1 MAELVPY
8 PFGALASRMLREL
21 EQQRSI
27 FDLPERKFFLGDRE
41 RSFEVGFHQHTAAT
55 PLGPAAGPHSQM
67 AQNLVL
73 AWLGGCRVFELK
85 TVQIL
90 DELEIPRPCI
100 DMETVGY
107 NVEWSQELKLEQSLD
122 EYVKGAMLIRILE
135 EVLPLAPGYRPAVFD
150 MSVGYDL
157 EGIKTERVQ
166 AFIRGMRDASHVVTR
181 LRRELGAELSK
192 YRDLD
197 YATRLSDTLTLSTFH
212 GCPPDEIER
221 ITDFLLESGI
231 HSIVKLNPMLLG
243 PVEMRRLLKE
253 VMGYADIHVPDSAF
267 ERDTSWQQAVD
278 FSGRLLEK
286 ARGLG
291 LGFGVKFS
299 NTLIVENHRSF
310 FTPDQK
316 EMYLSG
322 PPLHV
327 LAMNLVARF
336 RREFGSSIP
345 ISFSAG
351 IDQKNFP
358 DAVALGLVP
367 VTVCSDLLKKGG
379 YGRASGYFMELG
391 KRMKAVGASDVPGF
405 ILRAH
410 GKAAEALDKL
420 DLDADGRERA
430 LTSLDDGGALDAD
443 TLSAWAEQT
452 ALLNTEAYVGALEND
467 PRYHAAQNS
476 KGPKRIDSKLVLF
489 DCVTCDI
496 CVPVCPNDANF
507 TFTPPERELPIVK
520 AEQSGGAWSVRREG
534 TLALKKRHQIATF
547 ADFCNE
553 CGNCDV
559 FCPEEGAP
567 YVLKPR
573 FFGRRADYERFSDH
587 DGFCLEV
594 VDGTERVLGRF
605 PEGEFVAELTDGRA
619 RYAGKDFALRFDP
632 NDLEGTLEGEAS
644 GKVDL
649 TFFYIMDLLRRSLLH
664 SAEAN
669 YVAALARSTADAR

>member
-21 EQQRSI
+21 EEQQSI
-27 FDLPERKFFLGDRE
+27 FDLPKRKFFLGDRE
-41 RSFEVGFHQHTAAT
+41 RNYAVGFHQHQAAT

-73 AWLGGCRVFELK
+73 AWLAGCRIFELK

-107 NVEWSQELKLEQSLD
+107 NVEWSQELRLEQSLD

-135 EVLPLAPGYRPAVFD
+135 EVLPLEPGYRPAVFD

-166 AFIRGMRDASHVVTR
+166 TFIRGMRDASHVVER
-181 LRRELGAELSK
+181 LRGELSGELSK

-197 YATRLSDTLTLSTFH
+197 YPTKLSDTLTLSTFH

-221 ITDFLLESGI
+221 IIDFLLESGI
-231 HSIVKLNPMLLG
+231 HSIAKLNPMLLG
-243 PVEMRRLLKE
+243 PVEARRLLNE
-253 VMGYADIHVPDSAF
+253 VMGYGDIHIPDSAF
-267 ERDTSWQQAVD
+267 ERDTSWQQAVE
-278 FSGRLLEK
+278 FSGRLRDK
-286 ARGLG
+286 AKGLG

-299 NTLIVENHRSF
+299 NTLIVENHREF
-310 FTPDQK
+310 FTPDNK

-379 YGRASGYFMELG
+379 YGRAPGYFMELG
-391 KRMKAVGASDVPGF
+391 KRMQAVGASDIPGF

-410 GKAAEALDKL
+410 GNAARALAKL
-420 DLDADGRERA
+420 DLDSEEREQASRGLEDG
-430 LTSLDDGGALDAD
+430 TLDED
-443 TLSAWAEQT
+443 TAKAWAEQT

-507 TFTPPERELPIVK
+507 TFTPPEKELPIVK
-520 AEQSGGAWSVRREG
+520 VERDGGGFSVKREG
-534 TLALKKRHQIATF
+534 TLTLKKRHQIATF

-605 PEGEFVAELTDGRA
+605 PEGEFVAEVADGRA
-619 RYAGKDFALRFDP
+619 RYTGKDFALAFSAD
-632 NDLEGTLEGEAS
+632 DLEGTLAGEAS
-644 GKVDL
+644 GSVDL
-649 TFFYIMDLLRRSLLH
+649 TFFYIMNLLRRSLLH

-669 YVAALARSTADAR
+669 YIAALARNAETRGS

>member
-21 EQQRSI
+21 EEQQSI
-27 FDLPERKFFLGDRE
+27 FDLPQRKFFLGDRE
-41 RSFEVGFHQHTAAT
+41 RNYTVGFHHHHAAT

-73 AWLGGCRVFELK
+73 AWLGGCRIFELK

-135 EVLPLAPGYRPAVFD
+135 EVLPLEPGYRPAVFD

-157 EGIKTERVQ
+157 AGIKTERVQ
-166 AFIRGMRDASHVVTR
+166 AFIRGMQDASAVVER
-181 LRRELGAELSK
+181 LRRELGPELSK

-197 YATRLSDTLTLSTFH
+197 YPTKLSNTLTLSTFH

-243 PVEMRRLLKE
+243 PAEARRLLNE
-253 VMGYADIHVPDSAF
+253 VMGYGDIHIPDSAF

-278 FSGRLLEK
+278 FSGRLRDK
-286 ARGLG
+286 AKGLG

-299 NTLIVENHRSF
+299 NTLIVENHKSF

-327 LAMNLVARF
+327 LAMNLVMRF
-336 RREFGSSIP
+336 RREFGTSIP

-379 YGRASGYFMELG
+379 YGRATGYFMELG
-391 KRMKAVGASDVPGF
+391 KRMKALGAKDVPGY
-405 ILRAH
+405 ILAAH
-410 GKAAEALDKL
+410 GKAAEALERL
-420 DLDADGRERA
+420 QLDADGRQRA
-430 LTSLDDGGALDAD
+430 LQGLDDGSLDDD
-443 TLSAWAEQT
+443 TAEAWALET
-452 ALLNTEAYVGALEND
+452 ALLNTEAYVSALEND
-467 PRYHAAQNS
+467 ARYQAAQNS

-507 TFTPPERELPIVK
+507 TFTPPEQELPIVK
-520 AEQSGGAWSVRREG
+520 VEKSGDGWSVQREG
-534 TLALKKRHQIATF
+534 LLALKKRHQIATF

-573 FFGRRADYERFSDH
+573 FFGRRADFERFSDH
-587 DGFCLEV
+587 DGFCIEV
-594 VDGTERVLGRF
+594 EGATERVLGRF
-605 PEGEFVAELTDGRA
+605 PEGEFTAEVEDGRA
-619 RYAGKDFALRFDP
+619 RYSGKDFSLRFSTDG
-632 NDLEGTLEGEAS
+632 LERTLEGEAS
-644 GKVDL
+644 DKVDL

-664 SAEAN
+664 SAEEN
-669 YVAALARSTADAR
+669 YVAGLATLSGAADG

>member
-8 PFGALASRMLREL
+8 PFAALASRMLREL
-21 EQQRSI
+21 TEQQRI
-27 FDLPERKFFLGDRE
+27 FDLPRRKFFLGDRE
-41 RSFEVGFHQHTAAT
+41 RSYSVGFHQHTAAT

-73 AWLGGCRVFELK
+73 AWLAGCRIFELK
-85 TVQIL
+85 TVQIQ

-135 EVLPLAPGYRPAVFD
+135 EVLPLEPGYRPAVFD

-166 AFIRGMRDASHVVTR
+166 TFIRGMRDASHVVER
-181 LRRELGAELSK
+181 LRGELSGELSK

-197 YATRLSDTLTLSTFH
+197 YPTKLSDTLTLSTFH

-243 PVEMRRLLKE
+243 PVEARRLLNE
-253 VMGYADIHVPDSAF
+253 VMGYRDIHIPDSAF
-267 ERDTSWQQAVD
+267 KRDTSWQQAVD
-278 FSGRLLEK
+278 FSGRLRDK

-299 NTLIVENHRSF
+299 NTLIVENHRRF
-310 FTPDQK
+310 FTPDNK

-327 LAMNLVARF
+327 LAMNLVMRW
-336 RREFGSSIP
+336 RREFKTSIP

-379 YGRASGYFMELG
+379 YGRAAGYFMELER
-391 KRMKAVGASDVPGF
+391 RMKAVGASDIPGF
-405 ILRAH
+405 ILSAY
-410 GKAAEALDKL
+410 GKGDELDTPDPDAA
-420 DLDADGRERA
+420 
-430 LTSLDDGGALDAD
+430 
-443 TLSAWAEQT
+443 
-452 ALLNTEAYVGALEND
+452 ALLNTEAYVSALESD
-467 PRYHAAQNS
+467 PRYSAAQNS
-476 KGPKRIDSKLVLF
+476 TPPKRIDSKLVLF

-507 TFTPPERELPIVK
+507 TFTPPDSELPIVK
-520 AEQSGGAWSVRREG
+520 VERDGESWNVKREG
-534 TLALKKRHQIATF
+534 TVALKKRHQIATF

-587 DGFCLEV
+587 DGFCIEV
-594 VDGTERVLGRF
+594 VDGTERVFGRF
-605 PEGEFVAELTDGRA
+605 PEGEFVAEVEGGHA
-619 RYAGKDFALRFDP
+619 RYAGNGFALRFDAS
-632 NDLEGTLEGEAS
+632 DLEGTLEGEAS

-649 TFFYIMDLLRRSLLH
+649 TFFFIMDLLRRSLLH
-664 SAEAN
+664 SGEEN
-669 YVAALARSTADAR
+669 YVAALARSPAS